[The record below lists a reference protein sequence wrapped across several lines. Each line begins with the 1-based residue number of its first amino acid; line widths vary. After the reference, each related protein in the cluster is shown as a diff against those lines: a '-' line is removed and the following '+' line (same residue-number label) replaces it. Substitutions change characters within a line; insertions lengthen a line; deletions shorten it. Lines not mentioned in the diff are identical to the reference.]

1 MHHAVKAWCIVSTS
15 GRLAIKTPGIHYE
28 YRDFSGF
35 LTLFEMAQLAVLG
48 HLGQKS
54 VFLGHTVRVS
64 GGIFYAFFR
73 SSTSAIHSEALAL
86 FSAMMWE

>member
-28 YRDFSGF
+28 YRDFSDF

-64 GGIFYAFFR
+64 GGIFMPFFGAAHR
-73 SSTSAIHSEALAL
+73 RYTRKPWLCSPQ
-86 FSAMMWE
+86 